1 MDQRPLRIVHL
12 VQTKLKIDRIPVQ
25 CDVFEARAYYFH
37 GILQALRNNLRLQL
51 SQCLDILIDGD
62 QLFYSGSRVQQLPAC
77 RSNEKHYL
85 ARKIIKQPSYPPF
98 RPRPNC

>member
-62 QLFYSGSRVQQLPAC
+62 QLFIRAAGSSNCRPAAPMKSTILPAK
-77 RSNEKHYL
+77 S
-85 ARKIIKQPSYPPF
+85 
-98 RPRPNC
+98 